1 MFGMFSHRLTG
12 RLRTHHWMRRQ
23 RMASCSTVPRLC
35 LHHALH
41 RADTPT
47 IAPAVWQVPMALV
60 SLIDGERLFFKSVAG
75 TDCRQ
80 GALRAARTTCGTH
93 ALLL

>member
-1 MFGMFSHRLTG
+1 MTGSFHG
-12 RLRTHHWMRRQ
+12 RLHDMCTWRSLCRHMSTH
-23 RMASCSTVPRLC
+23 VRL
-35 LHHALH
+35 L
-41 RADTPT
+41 
-47 IAPAVWQVPMALV
+47 QVPMALV